1 MMFLTYKCSWPV
13 LDHELGSLLATKQKF
28 SSGTESCCPR
38 GGAYW
43 NCKPV
48 YYSFPD
54 ITSEKKCERGKNPRL
69 YTTLFKELCW
79 PSFYLKSL
87 GFGL

>member
-1 MMFLTYKCSWPV
+1 MMFFTYKCSWPI

-28 SSGTESCCPR
+28 YPGTESCFPR
-38 GGAYW
+38 GAYW

-54 ITSEKKCERGKNPRL
+54 MTSEKKLREEKNQKL
-69 YTTLFKELCW
+69 
-79 PSFYLKSL
+79 
-87 GFGL
+87 

>member
-38 GGAYW
+38 GGLTGIASQFTT
-43 NCKPV
+43 V
-48 YYSFPD
+48 FQ
-54 ITSEKKCERGKNPRL
+54 TSHLKKNVREEKTQGCTPHFLKN
-69 YTTLFKELCW
+69 YVGHLFI
-79 PSFYLKSL
+79 
-87 GFGL
+87 